1 MSDFT
6 NFRAVYDEL
15 TDEVTRARYQFL
27 TDHLKRWFGLL
38 DDTPAV
44 VLIVSRLQS
53 DLDFEDW
60 YKQQESTVKSMVG
73 SGRLQYPSDAEK
85 SLGMRLLLF
94 REFAEGRMEAWR
106 FATNFVYS
114 TNNLN
119 DLSRGV
125 VEQIFEPMARELRR
139 LLEYELQNG
148 IPAADRIVKLNH
160 NSVSYKEAMT
170 ALDTL
175 KEFLRQSND
184 FPNAEEKEQAL
195 AEVAATKTLLEAA
208 QVRLVSV
215 LTVLRP
221 AVKYVARTFAN
232 TVLSK
237 TAALAWELI
246 VKLFV

>member
-1 MSDFT
+1 
-6 NFRAVYDEL
+6 
-15 TDEVTRARYQFL
+15 
-27 TDHLKRWFGLL
+27 
-38 DDTPAV
+38 
-44 VLIVSRLQS
+44 
-53 DLDFEDW
+53 
-60 YKQQESTVKSMVG
+60 
-73 SGRLQYPSDAEK
+73 
-85 SLGMRLLLF
+85 
-94 REFAEGRMEAWR
+94 
-106 FATNFVYS
+106 
-114 TNNLN
+114 LN

>member
-1 MSDFT
+1 MSDFS
-6 NFRAVYDEL
+6 NFRAVYDDL
-15 TDEVTRARYQFL
+15 TDEVTRARHQFL
-27 TDHLKRWFGLL
+27 PDHLRNWFGHL

-44 VLIVSRLQS
+44 LLIVTRLQG
-53 DLDFEDW
+53 DLSFPEW
-60 YKQQESTVKSMVG
+60 YKQQEGTVRSMVG
-73 SGRLQYPSDAEK
+73 SGRLEYPMDAEK

-94 REFAEGRMEAWR
+94 REFAERRMEAWR

-114 TNNLN
+114 TNDLN
-119 DLSRGV
+119 DLTHGV
-125 VEQIFEPMARELRR
+125 IEQLFEPMARELRR
-139 LLEYELQNG
+139 LLERELEGG
-148 IPAADRIVKLNH
+148 IPAANRIVKLNH

-184 FPNAEEKEQAL
+184 FPSAEEKEQTL

-221 AVKYVARTFAN
+221 AVRYIAKTFAN
-232 TVLSK
+232 TGLSK
-237 TAALAWELI
+237 AAAFAWELI
-246 VKLFV
+246 IKLFV